1 MSRTMLAHSNGV
13 LEVVELLSRHPD
25 HIKVQ
30 TLHTKKGTKARKIFF
45 SNEKVREV
53 KDTNEG
59 EAWIIEQR
67 RKQGLP
73 CPGDD

>member
-1 MSRTMLAHSNGV
+1 M
-13 LEVVELLSRHPD
+13 
-25 HIKVQ
+25 Q